1 MCAMQL
7 GVEFSDGNVSDVAAA
22 QVQKD
27 VLQIQK
33 NSGIQHSDLDAD
45 CVLTDAFQVNL
56 TNDNRTQKRRVH
68 SVDGGDEALL
78 ASEPRDPEA
87 NAVGDRNWRKQ
98 DRSERHDDDHQ
109 NNKKNSILK
118 PHRCETKK

>member
-1 MCAMQL
+1 MRAVQL
-7 GVEFSDGNVSDVAAA
+7 GVEFSDGNASDAAAA

-33 NSGIQHSDLDAD
+33 NSGIQHSDLDTG
-45 CVLTDAFQVNL
+45 CVLTDAFQTNL
-56 TNDNRTQKRRVH
+56 TNNNGTQKRRLH
-68 SVDGGDEALL
+68 PVDGSGEALL

-98 DRSERHDDDHQ
+98 D
-109 NNKKNSILK
+109 
-118 PHRCETKK
+118 